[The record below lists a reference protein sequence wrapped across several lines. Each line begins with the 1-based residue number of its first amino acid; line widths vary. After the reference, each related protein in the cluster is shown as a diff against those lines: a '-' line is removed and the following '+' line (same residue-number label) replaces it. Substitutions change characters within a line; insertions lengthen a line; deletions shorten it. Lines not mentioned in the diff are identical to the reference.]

1 MNVFGR
7 SLTVFSV
14 GLALTLAAC
23 SGGSTG
29 GGSMYIET
37 CNLGCGNGQGGNQVT
52 CQYNQTA
59 INQEIAVYFSQ
70 DVDESS
76 IDSASFEIVDI
87 TSGASPNGTRFRD
100 PNNPKKIVFRPAV
113 TFESDGTISFGFLEN
128 ATYRVTVEGVSQ
140 GDDGPYIRSLSGAQ
154 NQSRLLCDFRT
165 SQPAID
171 LVFGPPTVAVFVKQ
185 ADTATADVEDFI
197 PDVPLTAFPEVT
209 DVWRG
214 SAAIPSDVIFT
225 FNDLMNPAT
234 LADPQTGLAAFVT
247 IEVDLDGILST
258 TDDRTTLFGNYLV
271 ELDPIF
277 LRTTMTFTPT
287 DGLMPSSGSL
297 DPLVNP
303 TGLPRQIVVTV
314 PGNLQDVAGNG
325 IANPGVLPFV
335 TEFIQIDPVILPD
348 ADGEDFDDTS
358 NADLNR
364 TSAVWGAG
372 KLTRGQGGGRGRLG
386 SLRVRSSQ
394 TVVID
399 TDSQTFPFV
408 LTGNHDVLTDLNPV
422 DDYDALDHNAWPTI
436 TVTDGAFEFA
446 NLAIEQG
453 GTLRF
458 TGSRPARVLVR
469 GNVNIQGVLDVGGST
484 SLQHASSD
492 TLGGVGG
499 LGGAN
504 AGAGGDG
511 ATRLDSGGTNLTTVG
526 GVDVPNASVYV
537 EGRRGE
543 GVGTEDFVAAG
554 FGGDHWPVTTPTS
567 TNLAP
572 PNNADL
578 RMSTILGSCL
588 SGQVSIPGGGGGYAT
603 DGLVGTAMT
612 FPGAELSQDGTSNT
626 PPPGSS
632 GVGGDS
638 DEVAL
643 EPPGAPPVKRKLT
656 FELGYLRGGSG
667 GGGGGANVYGTES
680 NGLAPV
686 CEGDTAEIST
696 FRDHSG
702 CGGGGGGGAVQLV
715 CGGQSLSI
723 SGLIDASGGDGGST
737 PTVLPTDTNEDF
749 LRPKRGT
756 PGGGGSGGAIRIQ
769 AQNFSDSS
777 LASAT
782 PPRLNVDGGLGGVNS
797 LNARGG
803 KGGAGLVRLEGFA
816 VTPTASVVA
825 SLLAPTDTDV
835 VGTDAINIL
844 SIGGWSQPR
853 FRPETYSGAASCWM
867 RPEGSFFQIV
877 FIDDTPANPDPVLR
891 YGWDMDVIFGPSSQ
905 HFSYRDPANSPFAGQ
920 SFEER
925 YPNLFGAMPGS
936 YLVVRF
942 QGARGA
948 GQISDLCNVDES
960 LQIVANSLTPWVT
973 HPADLNDF
981 SPRPDMIRFAVVFD
995 FAAAGP
1001 GSEQAQIQGITA
1013 LRIRTQPD

>member
-1 MNVFGR
+1 MNVLGR
-7 SLTVFSV
+7 SLTGFSV
-14 GLALTLAAC
+14 GLAFTLAAC
-23 SGGSTG
+23 SGGGGDG
-29 GGSMYIET
+29 GGSMFIET
-37 CNLGCGNGQGGNQVT
+37 CNLGCGSGQGGTQVT

-59 INQEIAVYFSQ
+59 INQEIAVYFSE

-76 IDSASFEIVDI
+76 IDSASFEIVEI
-87 TSGASPNGTRFRD
+87 SSGASPNGTRFRD
-100 PNNPKKIVFRPAV
+100 PNNPRKIVFRPAV

-140 GDDGPYIRSLSGAQ
+140 GDDGPYIRSTSGAQ

-165 SQPAID
+165 SQSAID
-171 LVFGPPTVAVFVKQ
+171 LVPGAPTVTVLVKQ
-185 ADTATADVEDFI
+185 AVTSTPDVADFI
-197 PDVPLTAFPEVT
+197 PDVQLTAFPEVM

-214 SAAIPSDVIFT
+214 SVAIPSDVIFT

-234 LADPQTGLAAFVT
+234 LADPQSGQAAFVT
-247 IEVDLDGILST
+247 IDVDLDGNLST
-258 TDDRTTLFGNYLV
+258 TGDRTTLFGSYIV

-277 LRTTMTFTPT
+277 LRTTMTFTPSG
-287 DGLMPSSGSL
+287 GLMPSSGSL

-325 IANPGVLPFV
+325 ISNPGVLPFV
-335 TEFIQIDPVILPD
+335 TEFIQIDAVILPD

-386 SLRVRSSQ
+386 SLRVRSS
-394 TVVID
+394 TTLVID

-408 LTGNHDVLTDLNPV
+408 LTGNHDVMTDLHPV
-422 DDYDALDHNAWPTI
+422 TDYDPLDHSAWPTI

-446 NLAIEQG
+446 NLVIEQG

-458 TGSRPARVLVR
+458 TGGQPARVLVR
-469 GNVNIQGVLDVGGST
+469 GNVNIQGVLDLSGGT
-484 SLQHASSD
+484 PLPHASNLV
-492 TLGGVGG
+492 LGGEGG
-499 LGGAN
+499 TPGPN
-504 AGAGGDG
+504 AGAGGG
-511 ATRLDSGGTNLTTVG
+511 GSTRLDSGGSNLIGVG
-526 GVDVPNASVYV
+526 GVDVPDADVYV
-537 EGRRGE
+537 EGRRG
-543 GVGTEDFVAAG
+543 VGLGNVNFIAGG
-554 FGGDHWPVTTPTS
+554 FGGDHWPVTTPLSVDLT
-567 TNLAP
+567 P

-578 RMSTILGSCL
+578 RITDVLGSCI
-588 SGQVSIPGGGGGYAT
+588 SAQVSMPGGGGGYAT
-603 DGLVGTAMT
+603 DGLAGIAMT
-612 FPGAELSQDGTSNT
+612 FPGAEVAGDLTSNL
-626 PPPGSS
+626 PPVGSS
-632 GVGGDS
+632 GIGGDS
-638 DEVAL
+638 DEAGL

-656 FELGYLRGGSG
+656 FELGYLRGGAG

-680 NGLAPV
+680 NAIGGS
-686 CEGDTAEIST
+686 CGSSEQIST

-702 CGGGGGGGAVQLV
+702 CGGGGGGGACQLV

-737 PTVLPTDTNEDF
+737 PTVLPGDTNED
-749 LRPKRGT
+749 LLQPKRGT

-769 AQNFSDSS
+769 AQSFPDSA

-782 PPRLNVDGGLGGVNS
+782 PPRLNIDGGLGGLNS

-803 KGGAGLVRLEGFA
+803 KGGAGLVRLEGL
-816 VTPTASVVA
+816 TISPTASNVA
-825 SLLAPTDTDV
+825 TLMAPTDTDV
-835 VGTDAINIL
+835 VGLDAINVL
-844 SIGGWSQPR
+844 SIGPWNQPR
-853 FRPETYSGAASCWM
+853 VRPETYSGAASCWM
-867 RPEGSFFQIV
+867 RPQGSFFQIV
-877 FIDDTPANPDPVLR
+877 FIDDTPANPDPDLR

-905 HFSYRDPANSPFAGQ
+905 HFSYRDPANSPFAGE
-920 SFEER
+920 SFEQR
-925 YPNLFGAMPGS
+925 YPNLFGAVPGS
-936 YLVVRF
+936 YLTVRF

-948 GQISDLCNVDES
+948 GDISDLCNVDES
-960 LQIVANSLTPWVT
+960 LQIVAGSLTPWVT
-973 HPADLNDF
+973 HPADLNTF

-995 FAAAGP
+995 FAAATP